1 MFTRETNLSFTERAA
16 EQILIKITEYKAP
29 ILTSWIVS
37 FLAYT
42 FMFTNKIPNWD
53 DMQFLF
59 GKGYT
64 LTSGRWGLDLMSFVL
79 PDYSI
84 PWFNG
89 ILTIFLLTISVCFLL
104 RLFRI
109 NTPILQCA
117 TAGIILVFPSE
128 IGTLFYMFTSP
139 SYAVA
144 FLSAVLSV
152 YFFLGETIRSKII
165 SFALGCLSLSIYQ
178 AYASVMVSLFVL
190 LVIQNLMEGRE
201 SIKVVLI
208 SGIKY
213 ILFLCFI
220 AGFYWGILQIL
231 LRLNGLGL
239 NAWALRATGTDSA
252 LADRVLHAWKAV
264 LSILLLKSYGIETTE
279 ASQIVHLII
288 SLSAGIL
295 SINLFIKRKDW
306 SRLLLFLFL
315 ATVILPIS
323 INCTTVL
330 IGDEGVHALTFYGFV
345 SIYLLIILII
355 EIYPERR
362 AAGIAKDLYVIA
374 SAVIIISN
382 IYTANKAYLKQ
393 YLSFENAVSF
403 YQSILSR
410 IQETP
415 GFDENCQLV
424 ILGSFEEDSRY
435 LEFFGQDVIYGTNGF
450 KGEAISDEFFR
461 YYLGSDI
468 PFADEATKK
477 RISEMSVVKQMKP
490 YPYYGYVQKIEN
502 YIVVKIG
509 NE

>member
-1 MFTRETNLSFTERAA
+1 MFAGETNLSLTEKAA
-16 EQILIKITEYKAP
+16 EQILKKITEYKAP
-29 ILTSWIVS
+29 ILTSWAVS

-64 LTSGRWGLDLMSFVL
+64 LTSGRWGLDLMSYVL

-104 RLFRI
+104 RMFRI

-117 TAGIILVFPSE
+117 AAGLILVFPSE
-128 IGTLFYMFTSP
+128 IGTFFYMFTSP

-152 YFFLGETIRSKII
+152 YFFLGKTIREKII
-165 SFALGCLSLSIYQ
+165 SLALGCLSLSIYQ

-190 LVIQNLMEGRE
+190 LVIQSLLEGQE
-201 SIKVVLI
+201 TIKKVLI

-213 ILFLCFI
+213 ILFLCII
-220 AGFYWGILQIL
+220 AVFYWGILQIL
-231 LRLNGLGL
+231 LKLNGLGL
-239 NAWALRATGTDSA
+239 NAWAVRATETESSFT
-252 LADRVLHAWKAV
+252 DRVLHAWKTV

-279 ASQIVHLII
+279 ASRIVHLII
-288 SLSAGIL
+288 SLLAGIL
-295 SINLFIKRKDW
+295 AIDLFIKRKDW

-345 SIYLLIILII
+345 SIYLLIILVI
-355 EIYPERR
+355 EISPERR
-362 AAGIAKDLYVIA
+362 FVGITKDLFVLA
-374 SAVIIISN
+374 SVLIIISN
-382 IYTANKAYLKQ
+382 IYTANKVYLKQ
-393 YLSFENAVSF
+393 YLSYENAVSF
-403 YQSILSR
+403 YQSILSW

-424 ILGSFEEDSRY
+424 ILGSIEEDSQY
-435 LEFFGQDVIYGTNGF
+435 LDFFGQDVIYGTNGF

-468 PFADEATKK
+468 PFADEAAKK
-477 RISEMSVVKQMKP
+477 RVSEMSVVKEMKS
-490 YPYYGYVQKIEN
+490 YPYYGYVQKIED